1 MEESIKGTRCC
12 ILESTG
18 SLKVYGSAEFE
29 IPLLMVDVAMAH
41 GRSSGVAVIVIAS
54 CSDLADEAQ
63 TVGAWVF
70 LCEKERLAHIS
81 ELLSSQGVIRSDLSA
96 VFRPSSNMGIH
107 AGSGSF
113 AKVVKGELSR
123 FNDTM
128 MRKMVAAKNLDPAK
142 CERADVLREVK
153 MLMAAKGS
161 SHIIEYI
168 GTFQDPDDNAWTIL
182 TECVVTGDLFQ
193 LLFQMRGKIAEKH
206 TRRIT
211 MGLLRAF
218 AHLQDR
224 DVPIIHRD
232 VKCENVLV
240 QSNYDSQLCDFGLA
254 CFLNDEEE
262 MRRHCG
268 TPGNVAPEII
278 ARMFPTPNQRREI
291 ITEKVDNFGVGV
303 VVAQMVSGHHPFRGS
318 DKEAM
323 MRRNYR
329 CRLDYTTNRWARVH
343 RDVIEVVQALLQR
356 DPCSRASVAQA
367 MQMPWFGQGG
377 QMLLQSLPEV
387 VSGATYR
394 VRRYSSSRSHS
405 PSYKPSKESSA
416 TQSTCLTTP
425 RSTFNTQESTSLV
438 TTYRTGDHMIDTDDL
453 QSWFNDVNEV
463 NSLADQSNSFDRT
476 ATKPTVEEVPNT
488 PTLQNGAISSCAN
501 FFNLDSA
508 VTECT
513 STLSGE
519 AQVTTTPS
527 AQTKKSMV
535 TDMIS
540 HIHKCAE
547 KSPSSFGKRIRGSIS
562 KMVKKREHREEK
574 KWMNLVTGSDGSFGS
589 PAPHA
594 KADKFI
600 SSPPQV
606 SPVARA
612 KKLAQKFMSSPPR
625 GSQIYPA
632 DSIAVSTRS
641 K

>member
-1 MEESIKGTRCC
+1 
-12 ILESTG
+12 
-18 SLKVYGSAEFE
+18 
-29 IPLLMVDVAMAH
+29 
-41 GRSSGVAVIVIAS
+41 
-54 CSDLADEAQ
+54 
-63 TVGAWVF
+63 
-70 LCEKERLAHIS
+70 
-81 ELLSSQGVIRSDLSA
+81 
-96 VFRPSSNMGIH
+96 
-107 AGSGSF
+107 
-113 AKVVKGELSR
+113 
-123 FNDTM
+123 
-128 MRKMVAAKNLDPAK
+128 
-142 CERADVLREVK
+142 
-153 MLMAAKGS
+153 
-161 SHIIEYI
+161 
-168 GTFQDPDDNAWTIL
+168 
-182 TECVVTGDLFQ
+182 
-193 LLFQMRGKIAEKH
+193 
-206 TRRIT
+206 
-211 MGLLRAF
+211 
-218 AHLQDR
+218 
-224 DVPIIHRD
+224 
-232 VKCENVLV
+232 
-240 QSNYDSQLCDFGLA
+240 
-254 CFLNDEEE
+254 
-262 MRRHCG
+262 
-268 TPGNVAPEII
+268 
-278 ARMFPTPNQRREI
+278 
-291 ITEKVDNFGVGV
+291 
-303 VVAQMVSGHHPFRGS
+303 
-318 DKEAM
+318 

-329 CRLDYTTNRWARVH
+329 CKVDYTTNRWARVH

-367 MQMPWFGQGG
+367 MQMQWFGQGG

-405 PSYKPSKESSA
+405 PLYKPSKESSA

-425 RSTFNTQESTSLV
+425 RSTFNTQESTSSV
-438 TTYRTGDHMIDTDDL
+438 TTYRTGDHAIDTDDL

-488 PTLQNGAISSCAN
+488 PTLQNGAISEESTLLPGAADPSEKSKEMANDFKLAVVSCAN
-501 FFNLDSA
+501 FFNPDSA

-513 STLSGE
+513 STPSGE

-574 KWMNLVTGSDGSFGS
+574 KWMNLVTGNDGSFSS
-589 PAPHA
+589 PAPHSRA
-594 KADKFI
+594 EKFI